1 LSRGAPEQLTPGE
14 PNRCSVVSD
23 PASSDDTKM
32 APVGKSGLVLV
43 VDANAASGAQSCQM
57 LTQGGLRATHCA
69 TAAEALARLER
80 DSASVVVSEL
90 ALPDRSGLE
99 LLTAIEHSWPGL
111 PVILLAS
118 NASVADAV
126 AAVKAGASDFLQ
138 KPLDREE
145 LLFVVN
151 KALTAVAMRA
161 EQPPPP
167 SSHERAGILGDSPT
181 MRQVY
186 ATLERAAQGT
196 ATVLVRGES
205 GTGKELAAR
214 ALHDASPRSREPFV
228 KIDCASLPEN
238 LLESELFGYEKGAFT
253 GAVTRKPGRAELADK
268 GTLFLDEI
276 GELTLPL
283 QAKLLRLLQDRQ
295 IERLGGTTT
304 IKVDVRV
311 VAATHRDLES
321 MVERQQFR
329 LDLFYRLNVVP
340 LWLPPLRARR
350 EDIDILVLHF
360 CRTLGVSN
368 GKPGMSLNPGA
379 VKVLRAQRWPG
390 NVRQLQNFVER
401 LVVLCAG
408 PVITEE
414 DVRTELSNQVRFS
427 TQPGTNTRL
436 PATPFEHTPG
446 GAVHSLQEASPEPAA
461 TIGPMTEV
469 PSAILPLEQQIK
481 AAERK
486 ALERALL
493 SAKQNRSLAAR
504 LLGVSRS
511 TLYAKLEEYGLL

>member
-1 LSRGAPEQLTPGE
+1 MGQNS
-14 PNRCSVVSD
+14 
-23 PASSDDTKM
+23 
-32 APVGKSGLVLV
+32 KSGMVLV
-43 VDANAASGAQSCQM
+43 VDPDTERGMQLCSRLQADGLRVAHATNAASALQQLDAQP
-57 LTQGGLRATHCA
+57 AN
-69 TAAEALARLER
+69 
-80 DSASVVVSEL
+80 VVVSEL
-90 ALPDRSGLE
+90 ALPDRTTGEFLAM
-99 LLTAIEHSWPGL
+99 LEHSWPGL
-111 PVILLAS
+111 AVIV
-118 NASVADAV
+118 VAAKAAAAEAV
-126 AAVKAGASDFLQ
+126 AALKSGASDFVLR
-138 KPLDREE
+138 PVEDAE
-145 LLFVVN
+145 LSFAVR
-151 KALTAVAMRA
+151 KALTIVELRA

-167 SSHERAGILGDSPT
+167 SSHERVGILGDSPT

-214 ALHDASPRSREPFV
+214 ALHDASPRAHEPFV

-253 GAVTRKPGRAELADK
+253 GAVARKPGRAELADK

-350 EDIDILVLHF
+350 EDIDILVQHF
-360 CRTLGVSN
+360 CRELAVAN
-368 GKPGMSLNPGA
+368 GRPSMAIEPAA
-379 VKVLRAQRWPG
+379 VKLLRGQRWPG

-401 LVVLCAG
+401 LVVLSSG
-408 PVITEE
+408 PLIREE
-414 DVRTELSNQVRFS
+414 DVRAELAQQVRFS
-427 TQPGTNTRL
+427 TQPGSSIHFGGPPKSPVESAAALAPTMLHSTSA
-436 PATPFEHTPG
+436 PA
-446 GAVHSLQEASPEPAA
+446 
-461 TIGPMTEV
+461 
-469 PSAILPLEQQIK
+469 AILPLETQMRAMEK
-481 AAERK
+481 D
-486 ALERALL
+486 ALERALHF
-493 SAKQNRSLAAR
+493 AKQNRSLAAR

-511 TLYAKLEEYGLL
+511 TLYAKLEEHGLL

>member
-1 LSRGAPEQLTPGE
+1 MVEQ
-14 PNRCSVVSD
+14 
-23 PASSDDTKM
+23 
-32 APVGKSGLVLV
+32 
-43 VDANAASGAQSCQM
+43 
-57 LTQGGLRATHCA
+57 
-69 TAAEALARLER
+69 
-80 DSASVVVSEL
+80 
-90 ALPDRSGLE
+90 
-99 LLTAIEHSWPGL
+99 SWPGL
-111 PVILLAS
+111 PVVMLATK
-118 NASVADAV
+118 ASVAEAV
-126 AAVKAGASDFLQ
+126 AAVKAGACDFLVR
-138 KPLDREE
+138 PVDRVE
-145 LLFVVN
+145 LLFVIN
-151 KALTAVAMRA
+151 KALTSVEKRA

-181 MRQVY
+181 MQQVY

-214 ALHDASPRSREPFV
+214 ALHDASPRAREAFI

-253 GAVTRKPGRAELADK
+253 GAVTRKLGRAELADK

-350 EDIDILVLHF
+350 EDVEILARHF
-360 CRTLGVSN
+360 CRTLGAAN
-368 GKPGMSLNPGA
+368 GKPQIGIDSNA
-379 VKVLRAQRWPG
+379 IKVLRGQRWPG
-390 NVRQLQNFVER
+390 NVRQLQNFIER
-401 LVVLCAG
+401 LVVLSRG
-408 PVITEE
+408 PVIGEE
-414 DVRTELSNQVRFS
+414 DVRAELSQQVRFS
-427 TQPGTNTRL
+427 TQPGSSLLVPLAPVSPQSSPALDDSL
-436 PATPFEHTPG
+436 PGEHSV
-446 GAVHSLQEASPEPAA
+446 APAA
-461 TIGPMTEV
+461 V
-469 PSAILPLEQQIK
+469 LPLDVQLRATEK
-481 AAERK
+481 K
-486 ALERALL
+486 ALERALHF
-493 SAKQNRSLAAR
+493 AKQNRSMAAR

-511 TLYAKLEEYGLL
+511 TLYAKLEEHGLL

>member
-1 LSRGAPEQLTPGE
+1 
-14 PNRCSVVSD
+14 
-23 PASSDDTKM
+23 M
-32 APVGKSGLVLV
+32 VLV
-43 VDANAASGAQSCQM
+43 VDPNSATGTELCQ
-57 LTQGGLRATHCA
+57 LLVQNGLRASLCGSG
-69 TAAEALARLER
+69 AEAVQRLEWEP
-80 DSASVVVSEL
+80 ASVVVSEL
-90 ALPDRSGLE
+90 SLPDTTGLE
-99 LLTAIEHSWPGL
+99 LLSTLEHSWPGL
-111 PVILLAS
+111 PVIMLSA
-118 NASVADAV
+118 NARMSDAV
-126 AAVKAGASDFLQ
+126 ACVKAGASDFLQ
-138 KPLDREE
+138 RPLVAEE
-145 LLFVVN
+145 VLYVLN
-151 KALTAVAMRA
+151 KALTSVAMRA
-161 EQPPPP
+161 EHPPPP
-167 SSHERAGILGDSPT
+167 SSHERTGILGDSST

-214 ALHDASPRSREPFV
+214 AIHDASPRSLEPFV

-253 GAVTRKPGRAELADK
+253 GAGARKLGRAELADK

-276 GELTLPL
+276 GELTLSL

-295 IERLGGTTT
+295 FERLGGTKT

-350 EDIDILVLHF
+350 EDIDILVQHF
-360 CRTLGVSN
+360 CRTLGLAN
-368 GKPGMSLNPGA
+368 GKPGISIDKDA
-379 VKVLRAQRWPG
+379 IRALRGQRWPG

-401 LVVLCAG
+401 LVVLSPG
-408 PVITEE
+408 PVIGEE
-414 DVRTELSNQVRFS
+414 EVRTELSRQVRFS
-427 TQPGTNTRL
+427 TQPGTSAQVLAARVA
-436 PATPFEHTPG
+436 PSSSASD
-446 GAVHSLQEASPEPAA
+446 GAPESSEAVS
-461 TIGPMTEV
+461 GV
-469 PSAILPLEQQIK
+469 LPLDLEVRN
-481 AAERK
+481 AEKK
-486 ALERALL
+486 ALERALRF
-493 SAKQNRSLAAR
+493 AKQNRSLAAR

>member
-1 LSRGAPEQLTPGE
+1 
-14 PNRCSVVSD
+14 
-23 PASSDDTKM
+23 
-32 APVGKSGLVLV
+32 
-43 VDANAASGAQSCQM
+43 
-57 LTQGGLRATHCA
+57 
-69 TAAEALARLER
+69 
-80 DSASVVVSEL
+80 
-90 ALPDRSGLE
+90 
-99 LLTAIEHSWPGL
+99 
-111 PVILLAS
+111 VI
-118 NASVADAV
+118 
-126 AAVKAGASDFLQ
+126 K
-138 KPLDREE
+138 
-145 LLFVVN
+145 
-151 KALTAVAMRA
+151 KALTIVELRA

-167 SSHERAGILGDSPT
+167 SSHERVGILGDSPT

-214 ALHDASPRSREPFV
+214 ALHDASPRAQQPFV

-295 IERLGGTTT
+295 IERLGGTTV
-304 IKVDVRV
+304 IRVDVRV

-321 MVERQQFR
+321 MVERGQFR

-350 EDIDILVLHF
+350 EDIDILVSHF
-360 CRTLGVSN
+360 CRELAVAN
-368 GKPGMSLNPGA
+368 GKPSIGIEPNA
-379 VKVLRAQRWPG
+379 IKALRGQRWPG

-401 LVVLCAG
+401 LVVLSRG
-408 PVITEE
+408 PMIREE
-414 DVRTELSNQVRFS
+414 DVRSELAQQVHFS
-427 TQPGTNTRL
+427 TQPGSSVHL
-436 PATPFEHTPG
+436 GVAPKTPSSNPV
-446 GAVHSLQEASPEPAA
+446 AVAA
-461 TIGPMTEV
+461 TAQQTAGE
-469 PSAILPLEQQIK
+469 PSAILPLDVQMHAMEK
-481 AAERK
+481 K
-486 ALERALL
+486 ALERALHF
-493 SAKQNRSLAAR
+493 AKQNRSLAAR

-511 TLYAKLEEYGLL
+511 TLYAKLEEHGLL

>member
-1 LSRGAPEQLTPGE
+1 LYDRPLYE
-14 PNRCSVVSD
+14 PLGRNGIMGQ
-23 PASSDDTKM
+23 AS
-32 APVGKSGLVLV
+32 KSSTVLV
-43 VDANAASGAQSCQM
+43 VDPDQARGGDLCLLLEQDGVRAVRSGGAS
-57 LTQGGLRATHCA
+57 
-69 TAAEALARLER
+69 EALARLER
-80 DSASVVVSEL
+80 EPVSVLVSEL
-90 ALPDRSGLE
+90 SLPDRTGLE
-99 LLTAIEHSWPGL
+99 LLAMVEHSWPGL
-111 PVILLAS
+111 PVVMLAAK
-118 NASVADAV
+118 ASVADAV
-126 AAVKAGASDFLQ
+126 AAVKAGASDFLVR
-138 KPLDREE
+138 PIDRAE
-145 LLFVVN
+145 LLFVIN
-151 KALTAVAMRA
+151 KALTSVEKRA

-181 MRQVY
+181 MQQVY

-214 ALHDASPRSREPFV
+214 ALHDASPRAREPFV

-350 EDIDILVLHF
+350 EDVDILVRHF
-360 CRTLGVSN
+360 CRTLGTAN
-368 GKPGMSLNPGA
+368 GKPQIGIDASA
-379 VKVLRAQRWPG
+379 IKVLRGQRWPG
-390 NVRQLQNFVER
+390 NVRQLQNFIER
-401 LVVLCAG
+401 LVVLSRG
-408 PVITEE
+408 PLITEE
-414 DVRTELSNQVRFS
+414 DVRAELSQQVRFS
-427 TQPGTNTRL
+427 TQPGSSMLFPLASAAPPSL
-436 PATPFEHTPG
+436 PVQEESPPAEHTV
-446 GAVHSLQEASPEPAA
+446 APAA
-461 TIGPMTEV
+461 V
-469 PSAILPLEQQIK
+469 LPLDVQLRATEK
-481 AAERK
+481 T
-486 ALERALL
+486 ALERALHF
-493 SAKQNRSLAAR
+493 AKQNRSLAAR

-511 TLYAKLEEYGLL
+511 TFYAKLEEHGLL